1 MAAYVE
7 LVVDQG
13 TTFNNVIN
21 ITDDVT
27 NAAVN
32 ISGYSFESQVRR
44 SYYSANI
51 TANIVCTITNASNG
65 EVTMSIS
72 ASNTANIKPGRY
84 VFDVKSTDS
93 FDVVNRILEGI
104 ITINPSVTK

>member
-1 MAAYVE
+1 MATYTE
-7 LVVDQG
+7 LIIDQG
-13 TTFNNVIN
+13 TTFSNIIN

-32 ISGYSFESQVRR
+32 VSGYSFESQVRR

-65 EVTMSIS
+65 EVTMSMS
-72 ASNTANIKPGRY
+72 SSNTANIKPGRY
-84 VFDVKSTDS
+84 VFDVKSTNTS
-93 FDVVNRILEGI
+93 NTVSRILEGI

>member
-1 MAAYVE
+1 MATYTE
-7 LVVDQG
+7 LVIDQG
-13 TTFNNVIN
+13 TTFSNIIN

-32 ISGYSFESQVRR
+32 VSGYSFESQVRR

-65 EVTMSIS
+65 EVTMSMS
-72 ASNTANIKPGRY
+72 SSNTANIKPGRY
-84 VFDVKSTDS
+84 VFDVKSTNTS
-93 FDVVNRILEGI
+93 NTVSRILEGI